1 MNGCAGSGEVSR
13 IIETSGCGAGC
24 TSPLTNLGTGAGASF
39 SRTEKSGFV
48 GVTKRRRVARGAGDV
63 SPGTQEL
70 AVLLLAAEAHDM
82 LDPGA
87 IVPAPIEQHDLT

>member
-1 MNGCAGSGEVSR
+1 MKGCSGSGEVSR

-48 GVTKRRRVARGAGDV
+48 GVPQRGAGWR
-63 SPGTQEL
+63 
-70 AVLLLAAEAHDM
+70 AVLVMYPHE
-82 LDPGA
+82 
-87 IVPAPIEQHDLT
+87 